1 MRAGLYS
8 RSLWLVTFAG
18 LFSIASAFAA
28 PANDNFANA
37 EVLDISTNWI
47 ERTNIGATAEAG
59 ELLTTWVG
67 GGKSVWWRY
76 DAPRDGYMEVSTVGS
91 RTTSYEELD
100 TVLGVFLGTSLNDLV
115 WFTYND
121 DDEDLG
127 ALGSVV
133 NFPVQKGKR
142 YYIAVDS
149 YDNEEE
155 GVQEGEIMLNYTL
168 RDPYKAP
175 NWILPSIDGSMVN
188 STNFHGQVTLVNVW
202 ATWCPPCREE
212 IPDLVQLQNEYQRF
226 GFSVVG
232 ISVDDPT
239 MPNQP
244 PRELVGDFSASY
256 EINYPVLMTRPSWR
270 SVEDAY
276 FDVTAY
282 PTTFI
287 VDRNNNILWMF
298 SGSRDKETFANIIN
312 PFVFDNIDLKVRQE
326 AGELVLEWSSV
337 TGVAT
342 AQLERASSLGGSWS
356 PIATEALDDGTQ
368 SSVRLA
374 GGADGFYRLKVTPL

>member
-1 MRAGLYS
+1 MCTRLNRWIGAIFLFVCSAG
-8 RSLWLVTFAG
+8 
-18 LFSIASAFAA
+18 AA
-28 PANDNFANA
+28 PANDHFANA
-37 EVLDISTNWI
+37 EVLDTSTNWI
-47 ERTNIGATAEAG
+47 ERSNIGATAEQG

-76 DAPRDGYMEVSTVGS
+76 DAPRDGYLEVSTVGS

-100 TVLGVFLGTSLNDLV
+100 TVLGVFVGMTLSDLV

-121 DDEDLG
+121 DDDDLG

-149 YDNEEE
+149 YDDEA

-168 RDPYKAP
+168 SDPFKAP

-188 STNFHGQVTLVNVW
+188 STSFHGQVTLVNVW
-202 ATWCPPCREE
+202 ATWCPPCRDE
-212 IPDLVQLQNEYQRF
+212 IPDLVELQNEYQRF

-239 MPNQP
+239 APNQP
-244 PRELVGDFSASY
+244 PRDLVGNFAADY
-256 EINYPVLMTRPSWR
+256 GINYPVLMTRPSWT

-276 FDVTAY
+276 FRVSAY

-287 VDRNNNILWMF
+287 VDRSNNILWMF
-298 SGSRDKETFANIIN
+298 SGSRDKETFARIIN
-312 PFVFDNIDLKVRQE
+312 PFVFDNIGLEVRQE
-326 AGELVLEWSSV
+326 GGEMVLEWLSV
-337 TGVAT
+337 TGVAS
-342 AQLERASSLGGSWS
+342 AQLERASSLSGSWS
-356 PIATEALDDGTQ
+356 PIATESLDDGTK

-374 GGADGFYRLKVTPL
+374 GGAAAFYRLKVTPL

>member
-1 MRAGLYS
+1 MRTRLKRWIGAVFLFTCSAG
-8 RSLWLVTFAG
+8 
-18 LFSIASAFAA
+18 AA
-28 PANDNFANA
+28 PANDHFADA

-47 ERTNIGATAEAG
+47 ERSNIGATAEAG
-59 ELLTTWVG
+59 EPLSTWIG

-76 DAPRDGYMEVSTVGS
+76 DAPRDGYMKVSTVGS

-100 TVLGVFLGTSLNDLV
+100 TVMGVFVGTSLSDLV

-121 DDEDLG
+121 DDDDLG
-127 ALGSVV
+127 TLGSVV

-149 YDNEEE
+149 YDDEF
-155 GVQEGEIMLNYTL
+155 GLQEGEILLNYTL
-168 RDPYKAP
+168 RDPYKGP
-175 NWILPSIDGSMVN
+175 NWVLPSIDGSMVN
-188 STNFHGQVTLVNVW
+188 STNFHGQLTLVNVW
-202 ATWCPPCREE
+202 ATWCVPCRDE
-212 IPDLVQLQNEYQRF
+212 IPDLVELQNDYGRF

-239 MPNQP
+239 TPNQP
-244 PRELVGDFSASY
+244 PSELVGNFAASY
-256 EINYPVLMTRPSWR
+256 GINYPVVMTRPNWR

-276 FDVTAY
+276 FDVSAY

-298 SGSRDKETFANIIN
+298 TGSRDKETFANIIN
-312 PFVFDNIDLKVRQE
+312 PFVFDNIELKVGQKG
-326 AGELVLEWSSV
+326 GEMVLNWLSV

-342 AQLERASSLGGSWS
+342 AQLERASRLDGIWS
-356 PIATEALDDGTQ
+356 AIATEVLDDGTQ
-368 SSVRLA
+368 SSMRL
-374 GGADGFYRLKVTPL
+374 GSGATGFYRLKVTPL